1 MECLLFRHPMLRLVP
16 SIFKILAAGLVLAT
30 VSSCATLTSGYKERG
45 VASYYGPGFHGRQ
58 TANGERFNKHEL
70 TAAHRTLPFGTKLRV
85 KNISN
90 GEEVVVRI
98 NDRGP
103 YVDGRIIDLSE
114 EAARR
119 LNFISS
125 GHTVVELTR
134 E

>member
-1 MECLLFRHPMLRLVP
+1 MLRLAP
-16 SIFKILAAGLVLAT
+16 KIVRLFAAGLIMAT

-45 VASYYGPGFHGRQ
+45 VASYYGKGFEGRQ
-58 TANGERFNKHEL
+58 TANGERFKSKEL

-85 KNISN
+85 RNISN
-90 GEEVVVRI
+90 GAEVVVRV

-119 LNFISS
+119 LKFISD

>member
-1 MECLLFRHPMLRLVP
+1 MLRWARSFTRLV
-16 SIFKILAAGLVLAT
+16 STGLLIAT
-30 VSSCATLTSGYKERG
+30 FTSCATLSGGYKERG
-45 VASYYGPGFHGRQ
+45 VASYYGPGFEGRQ
-58 TANGERFNKHEL
+58 TANGERFRSREL

-85 KNISN
+85 KNLGN

-119 LNFISS
+119 LKFIPS
-125 GHTVVELTR
+125 GVAQVELTR

>member
-1 MECLLFRHPMLRLVP
+1 MLRWFHQL
-16 SIFKILAAGLVLAT
+16 SRIAMTGLLIAT
-30 VSSCATLTSGYKERG
+30 FTSCATLTGGYKERG
-45 VASYYGPGFHGRQ
+45 VASYYGPGFEGRQ
-58 TANGERFNKHEL
+58 TANGERFRSKEL

-85 KNISN
+85 RNISN
-90 GEEVVVRI
+90 GAEVVVRV

-103 YVDGRIIDLSE
+103 YVDGRIIDLSV

-119 LNFISS
+119 LKFISD

>member
-1 MECLLFRHPMLRLVP
+1 MVCHIVQHPMLQKTPQILR
-16 SIFKILAAGLVLAT
+16 IFAGGLVIAI

-45 VASYYGPGFHGRQ
+45 VASYYGPGFHGRK
-58 TANGERFNKHEL
+58 TANGERFDRGDL

-85 KNISN
+85 KNVGN

-103 YVDGRIIDLSE
+103 YIDGRIIDLSE

-119 LNFISS
+119 LKFISA